1 MKRVRKTDG
10 AHLPLGNAQGAAVVA
25 ALVAIL
31 LAPVVCRGLLRGD
44 DPHPARTGNG
54 QAGASVVNDANSPSS
69 KRKDSGAQ
77 PGERRKQI
85 AEDSAQLLKMATDLK
100 AEVDKTNK
108 DTLSVSV
115 VRKAGAIERLAHD
128 VRGKMKTS
136 MGMD

>member
-1 MKRVRKTDG
+1 
-10 AHLPLGNAQGAAVVA
+10 
-25 ALVAIL
+25 
-31 LAPVVCRGLLRGD
+31 
-44 DPHPARTGNG
+44 
-54 QAGASVVNDANSPSS
+54 
-69 KRKDSGAQ
+69 
-77 PGERRKQI
+77 
-85 AEDSAQLLKMATDLK
+85 MATDLK